1 MSDISVFCD
10 ESGGEN
16 GHSEYCLVTLVF
28 HDQEDDITDR
38 VDGYRRALDS
48 AGLLLIPFHASPCMY
63 GKDGYKDLD
72 ISVRKGLIMKFFMF
86 QRALPYR
93 YKTFAYRRKEVADTS
108 KFTAR
113 LKRDLAVFLTDNLE
127 YFQSFDQVKIYYDGG
142 QPMVTQA
149 LHAAIDYVLSKNA
162 VLYREASAGTYCL
175 QQVADL
181 ICTLELTDIKFEQHT
196 ITATDEKFFG
206 LSRAAFKKLYLRH
219 VRAKLL

>member
-28 HDQEDDITDR
+28 HDQEDDITER
-38 VDGYRRALDS
+38 LDGYKRSLAS
-48 AGLLLIPFHASPCMY
+48 AGLPFVPFHASPCMY

-72 ISVRKGLIMKFFMF
+72 ISVRKGMLMKFFMF

-93 YKTFAYRRKEVADTS
+93 YKTFAYRRKEVDDAS

-127 YFQSFDQVKIYYDGG
+127 YFQGFDRVKIYYDGG
-142 QPMVTQA
+142 QSMVTQA
-149 LHAAIDYVLSKNA
+149 IHAAIDYVLSKNA
-162 VLYREASAGTYCL
+162 VLYRDASADAYCL

-181 ICTLELTDIKFEQHT
+181 ICTLELVDIKFEQHA
-196 ITATDEKFFG
+196 ITSTDEKFFG
-206 LSRAAFKKLYLRH
+206 LSRSAFKKLYLRH
-219 VRAKLL
+219 VRAKLV